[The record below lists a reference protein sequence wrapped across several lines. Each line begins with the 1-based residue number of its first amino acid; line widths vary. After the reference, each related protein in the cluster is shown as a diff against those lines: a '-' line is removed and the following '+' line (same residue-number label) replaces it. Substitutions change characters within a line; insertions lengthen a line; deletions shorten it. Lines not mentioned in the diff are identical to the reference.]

1 MGGVTPYDFPSNE
14 IAIMTKQPSLN
25 ICVFCGSSPG
35 ENPSHLAL
43 ATELGEAIATRG
55 HGLVYGGGGLGLMG
69 ATARAARDGGAKV
82 IGIIPHFL
90 NEIERTIPDIEHE
103 FVDDMHA
110 RKIRMFD
117 LADAFVVLPGGVGTL
132 EEVIEVMSWQRLNL
146 HDKPIV
152 FLSDTGFW
160 DKLVEVL
167 GDIISAGFA
176 PESLH
181 DDIESDPSVEAV
193 FETID
198 RRLREGRKAQPLGG
212 KLDKIADLV

>member
-1 MGGVTPYDFPSNE
+1 
-14 IAIMTKQPSLN
+14 MTDAKSLN

-35 ENPSHLAL
+35 VDPAHMKL
-43 ATELGEAIATRG
+43 ATNLGQQIASRG
-55 HGLVYGGGGLGLMG
+55 HSLIYGGGGLGLMG

-90 NEIERTIPDIEHE
+90 NAIERTIPDIEHE

-117 LADAFVVLPGGVGTL
+117 LADAFIVLPGGVGTL

-160 DKLVEVL
+160 DKLIDVL
-167 GDIISAGFA
+167 NDIIEAGFA

-181 DDIESDPSVEAV
+181 DDIESDPDIDTA
-193 FETID
+193 FETIR
-198 RRLREGRKAQPLGG
+198 RRLKEGRKAQPLGG
-212 KLDKIADLV
+212 KLNNIKDLV